1 MVDDGQIPNAQ
12 LSGTARVEAFSDG
25 VMAIAITLLI
35 LEIRVPEHE
44 PGHLLEAL
52 GHIWPSYVAYLAS
65 FLTIGIIWLNHH
77 SFFGRLRH
85 LDHVIRWWNLM
96 LLLGVSILP
105 FPTGLLAEYVVHG
118 EQRDAAAAAAVYG
131 IAGVIMTVPWAPMW
145 WRLVRRPELFEP
157 GFDAAFARRET
168 TRAYPGI
175 LIYAVCIAIGLF
187 WPVVALILY
196 LLVAIFYAIT
206 SQGWSKQS
214 ADDSE

>member
-44 PGHLLEAL
+44 PGHLPEAL
-52 GHIWPSYVAYLAS
+52 GHIWPFYVAYLAS

-118 EQRDAAAAAAVYG
+118 EQRDAAVAAAIYG
-131 IAGVIMTVPWAPMW
+131 IAGVIMTIPWAPMW

-157 GFDAAFARRET
+157 GFDAAFARREA

-175 LIYAVCIAIGLF
+175 LIYAVCIAIGLV
-187 WPVVALILY
+187 WPVVAMILY
-196 LLVAIFYAIT
+196 LLVGIFYAIT
-206 SQGWSKQS
+206 SQGWLKQS
-214 ADDSE
+214 VDDSE

>member
-1 MVDDGQIPNAQ
+1 MVDDGQLPSAQ

-65 FLTIGIIWLNHH
+65 FLTIGIIWMNHH

-96 LLLGVSILP
+96 LLLGVSVLP

-131 IAGVIMTVPWAPMW
+131 IAGVVMTIPWAPLW
-145 WRLVRRPELFEP
+145 WRLVHHPELFEP
-157 GFDAAFARRET
+157 GYDAAFARRET

-175 LIYAVCIAIGLF
+175 LIYALCIAIGLL
-187 WPVVALILY
+187 WPVAALILY
-196 LLVAIFYAIT
+196 LLTAIFYAIT
-206 SQGWSKQS
+206 SQGWGKQS
-214 ADDSE
+214 AQDTE

>member
-1 MVDDGQIPNAQ
+1 MVDDGPLPSAQ

-65 FLTIGIIWLNHH
+65 FLTIGIIWMNHH

-96 LLLGVSILP
+96 LLLGVSVLP

-118 EQRDAAAAAAVYG
+118 QQRDAAAAAAVYG
-131 IAGVIMTVPWAPMW
+131 IAGVVMTTPWAPLW
-145 WRLVRRPELFEP
+145 WRLVHHPELFEP
-157 GFDAAFARRET
+157 GYDAAFARRET

-175 LIYAVCIAIGLF
+175 LIYALCIAIGLL
-187 WPVVALILY
+187 WPVAALILY
-196 LLVAIFYAIT
+196 LLTAIFYAIT
-206 SQGWSKQS
+206 SQGWGRQS
-214 ADDSE
+214 AQDTE

>member
-1 MVDDGQIPNAQ
+1 MVDGQIPSAQ

-44 PGHLLEAL
+44 PGHLPEAL
-52 GHIWPSYVAYLAS
+52 GHIWPFYVAYLAS
-65 FLTIGIIWLNHH
+65 FLTIGIIWMNHH
-77 SFFGRLRH
+77 AFFGRLRH

-96 LLLGVSILP
+96 LLLGVSVLP

-118 EQRDAAAAAAVYG
+118 EQRDAAAAAAAYG
-131 IAGVIMTVPWAPMW
+131 IAGVMMTVPWAPLW
-145 WRLVRRPELFEP
+145 WRLVHRPELFEP
-157 GFDAAFARRET
+157 GYDAAFARRET

-175 LIYAVCIAIGLF
+175 LIYAVCIAVGLF
-187 WPVVALILY
+187 WPVAALILY
-196 LLVAIFYAIT
+196 LLVAVFYAIT
-206 SQGWSKQS
+206 SQGWSRQA